1 MRIYKK
7 TLVKIFFAVEVVV
20 FIGVYLYGGN
30 GLQNLTRL
38 QDENVKLESEI
49 VELKTEVA
57 SLEQALSGWKSDD
70 YVKEKFAREN
80 LQMAKEGDRIY
91 FLK

>member
-1 MRIYKK
+1 M
-7 TLVKIFFAVEVVV
+7 VKIFFAVEVVV

-30 GLQNLTRL
+30 GLQNLNRL

-49 VELKTEVA
+49 IELKTELS
-57 SLEQALSGWKSDD
+57 SLEQAISDWKSDD
-70 YVKEKFAREN
+70 YIKEKFAREN
-80 LQMAKEGDRIY
+80 LQMAKEGDKIY